1 MGEMESAYAFSI
13 WQGLVKPPHLCT
25 EQVPTRDSE
34 VLESPVPTIAQ
45 SHGNLFTKTWGFLGL
60 E

>member
-1 MGEMESAYAFSI
+1 MEEMEFAYGFSI

-34 VLESPVPTIAQ
+34 VLESPVPMTAQ
-45 SHGNLFTKTWGFLGL
+45 LHGNLFTKAWGFLGS